1 MVYLFLLL
9 TYFVLPT
16 CASHTFMAL
25 RCTTYY
31 TGRIGTETECD
42 EGEECGG
49 GVGNLAHSYDHE
61 VSYMFVDH
69 TIKCDAYARW
79 DGDRGGYYYL
89 ICIYAWLM
97 IFIYVIGIP
106 LLYVP
111 SVLQHELLTSKLR
124 RVLFLIR
131 FNSI

>member
-42 EGEECGG
+42 EGEDCGRI
-49 GVGNLAHSYDHE
+49 

-69 TIKCDAYARW
+69 SIKCDAYARW
-79 DGDRGGYYYL
+79 GGDRGGYYYL

-97 IFIYVIGIP
+97 IFIYVFGIP

-111 SVLQHELLTSKLR
+111 SPSVLQHERLTSNEECY
-124 RVLFLIR
+124 F
-131 FNSI
+131 

>member
-42 EGEECGG
+42 EGEDCGSG
-49 GVGNLAHSYDHE
+49 LNPHSYDHE

-111 SVLQHELLTSKLR
+111 SVLRHELLTSKKIKS
-124 RVLFLIR
+124 VF